1 MRKMHQMRLRALS
14 DNILCIEGDFGD
26 QTTESSI
33 IVKSTI
39 GKAEGVVPR
48 WFKVF
53 EVGPKID
60 WIQPGE
66 WVYVEFGRWTEGFTA
81 KDDRLEE
88 GQKLWKVDPEG
99 CMAVSPDGPEG
110 TVSISSAQHD
120 WASKKT
126 L

>member
-1 MRKMHQMRLRALS
+1 MRIRAYS
-14 DNILCIEGDFGD
+14 DNILCTEADFGD
-26 QTTESSI
+26 QTTQSGI
-33 IVKSTI
+33 IIKSTM
-39 GKAEGVVPR
+39 GKEEGVVPR

-60 WIQPGE
+60 WLQPGE

-88 GQKLWKVDPEG
+88 GQKLWKVDPSG

>member
-1 MRKMHQMRLRALS
+1 MRLRALS

-26 QTTESSI
+26 QTTESGI

-60 WIQPGE
+60 WLKSGQY
-66 WVYVEFGRWTEGFTA
+66 VYVQHGRWTEGFKTT
-81 KDDRLEE
+81 DDRLEPD
-88 GQKLWKVDPEG
+88 QKVWKVEPKA
-99 CMAVSPDGPEG
+99 CMLVSDDKPDMSINLTDT
-110 TVSISSAQHD
+110 TVSAF
-120 WASKKT
+120 KKT
-126 L
+126 LD

>member
-1 MRKMHQMRLRALS
+1 MRIRAYS
-14 DNILCIEGDFGD
+14 NNILCTEADFGD
-26 QTTESSI
+26 QTTQSGI
-33 IVKSTI
+33 IIKSTM
-39 GKAEGVVPR
+39 GKEEGVVPR

-53 EVGPKID
+53 EVGPDID
-60 WIQPGE
+60 WVTPGE

-99 CMAVSPDGPEG
+99 CMASSLDGPEG

>member
-1 MRKMHQMRLRALS
+1 MRIRAYS
-14 DNILCIEGDFGD
+14 DNILCTEADFGD
-26 QTTESSI
+26 QQTDSGI
-33 IVKSTI
+33 IIKSTM
-39 GKAEGVVPR
+39 GKEEGVVPR

-60 WIQPGE
+60 WLKPGE

-88 GQKLWKVDPEG
+88 GQKLWKVDPAG
-99 CMAVSPDGPEG
+99 CMATSPDGPDG
-110 TVSISSAQHD
+110 TISISSAKHE